1 MLVTLDETSD
11 QVLRFLS
18 SNPAGKRTE
27 IQDFCEKI
35 YGRQSGVN
43 SLSSMCQLVLDD
55 FIEKTEDYY
64 QITPAGME
72 IMQKFGSY
80 STYRKS
86 SLEKLAAQ
94 AALAPAQLKA
104 ISNNTVDRKT
114 VAVWTVI
121 LLAVAVAG
129 IIFIAFH
136 HKG

>member
-1 MLVTLDETSD
+1 MPVTLDETSD

-18 SNPAGKRTE
+18 SNNAGGRSE
-27 IQDFCEKI
+27 IQEFCEKI
-35 YGRQSGVN
+35 YGIQSGVN

-55 FIEKTEDYY
+55 FIEKTEDSYH
-64 QITPAGME
+64 ITPAGLE
-72 IMQKFGSY
+72 IMKKYGSY

-86 SLEKLAAQ
+86 YEEKMAAQ

-114 VAVWTVI
+114 VAVWTVV
-121 LLAVAVAG
+121 LLVIAVIG